1 MILLSSPFV
10 HAQKNFCL
18 KEKFR
23 TICIN
28 HLQTR
33 NTLQYRIS
41 RFQKKDNEKKW
52 LKLSPKWLHELR
64 VTTYQN
70 HQHNNPHTQIVT
82 KYISLQRDKGTQ
94 LKHVTQNI
102 TSRVDN
108 FNPKCSSAAMHY
120 INFKIGCQ
128 KQSFLSCKVAFSH
141 VLRGSSLCVE
151 TAPNCQVSKLE
162 FLQNF

>member
-1 MILLSSPFV
+1 MPRRIFV
-10 HAQKNFCL
+10 SRKNFC
-18 KEKFR
+18 

-33 NTLQYRIS
+33 NTLQYSIS
-41 RFQKKDNEKKW
+41 RFQKKDNEKKKW

-64 VTTYQN
+64 VTTQSLR
-70 HQHNNPHTQIVT
+70 HSDSNPHTQIITYHHCKET
-82 KYISLQRDKGTQ
+82 KGQ

-102 TSRVDN
+102 TSIVDN
-108 FNPKCSSAAMHY
+108 FNPKCSSAALHY

-151 TAPNCQVSKLE
+151 TAPNCQVSKHE